1 MTATLLMILLAVPAG
16 LAQPGEGI
24 AAPPA
29 VAVSAAAEQ
38 PAAEQPAAEQ
48 PAAEQPAP
56 PAAPAAPAAAPAV
69 APAEPAPPASE
80 TAATAAAKDSS
91 SPAGHDG
98 VSAGMSWPKL
108 LLVDLR
114 EVFRSPEHWH
124 GREWALFSA
133 EVAAIVGV
141 VVVDESLQR
150 DVTRRQSRL
159 LDDLAKDFR
168 PFGSY
173 GAVGVLGGF
182 YLAGMIAHDKDAEAT
197 TVDGLFA
204 SGIAAGLISPFLKV
218 AVGRSRPNA
227 HQGDHDFAPFSFHN
241 SSTSFPAGEATEA
254 FTVASVITAH
264 YPSWW
269 VGAISYTTAT
279 MTALGRVRQGGH
291 WVSDTL
297 VGALIGHHV
306 GRAVVHINERLRGH
320 LTFSPLISPGARGA
334 SVTASF

>member
-1 MTATLLMILLAVPAG
+1 MTATVLMIFLAVPGG

-29 VAVSAAAEQ
+29 VVASAAAEQ
-38 PAAEQPAAEQ
+38 PTAEQPT
-48 PAAEQPAP
+48 P
-56 PAAPAAPAAAPAV
+56 PAAPAAEAAAV
-69 APAEPAPPASE
+69 ALAELAPSGSE
-80 TAATAAAKDSS
+80 TAATAAAEDSS
-91 SPAGHDG
+91 SPAGVDG
-98 VSAGMSWPKL
+98 VSAGMGMKL

-114 EVFRSPEHWH
+114 EVLRSPEHWH
-124 GREWALFSA
+124 GREWAVFSA

-141 VVVDESLQR
+141 AAADESLQR
-150 DVTRRQSRL
+150 DVTRRQSKL
-159 LDDLAKDFR
+159 VDDLARDFR
-168 PFGSY
+168 PFGSF

-182 YLAGMIAHDKDAEAT
+182 YVAGLIAHDKEAEAT

-218 AVGRSRPNA
+218 AVGRSRPSAN
-227 HQGDHDFAPFSFHN
+227 QGDHDFHPFSFHN
-241 SSTSFPAGEATEA
+241 RNTSFPAGEATEA
-254 FTVASVITAH
+254 FTVASVITTH

-269 VGAISYTTAT
+269 VGAISYTTA
-279 MTALGRVRQGGH
+279 ALAGLGRVRQNGH
-291 WVSDTL
+291 WVSDSL

-320 LTFSPLISPGARGA
+320 LTFSPLISPGTRGA

>member
-1 MTATLLMILLAVPAG
+1 MTATVLMIFLAVPSG

-29 VAVSAAAEQ
+29 VVASA
-38 PAAEQPAAEQ
+38 
-48 PAAEQPAP
+48 AAEQPAP
-56 PAAPAAPAAAPAV
+56 PAAEAAAV
-69 APAEPAPPASE
+69 APEEPGPSASE
-80 TAATAAAKDSS
+80 TAAPAGTAENSS
-91 SPAGHDG
+91 APAGHDG
-98 VSAGMSWPKL
+98 VTAGMSWPKL

-114 EVFRSPEHWH
+114 EVLRSPEHWH
-124 GREWALFSA
+124 GREWTLFSA

-150 DVTRRQSRL
+150 DVTRRQSKL
-159 LDDLAKDFR
+159 LDDLARDFR

-182 YLAGMIAHDKDAEAT
+182 YVAGLIAHDKDAQAT
-197 TVDGLFA
+197 AVDGLFA

-227 HQGDHDFAPFSFHN
+227 HKGDHDFHPFGFHN

-269 VGAISYTTAT
+269 VGAISYTTAA
-279 MTALGRVRQGGH
+279 MTGLGRVRQGGH

-320 LTFSPLISPGARGA
+320 LTFSPLLSPGTRGA

>member
-1 MTATLLMILLAVPAG
+1 MTATVLMIFLAVPAG

-29 VAVSAAAEQ
+29 VVASATAEQ

-48 PAAEQPAP
+48 PATEQPVAE
-56 PAAPAAPAAAPAV
+56 AAAAPE
-69 APAEPAPPASE
+69 EPAPPATE
-80 TAATAAAKDSS
+80 TAATAAAEDSS
-91 SPAGHDG
+91 SPAGHDRIN
-98 VSAGMSWPKL
+98 AGMSWPKL
-108 LLVDLR
+108 LLVDVR

-182 YLAGMIAHDKDAEAT
+182 YLAGMIAHDKEAEAT

-334 SVTASF
+334 SVTATF